1 MLNEDD
7 RIAYL
12 NKEILKKKRSIRNLE
27 LFEGTVATVL
37 SSSIIISGTFA
48 IIKNYHIDFIQYLTP
63 TLVLSVL
70 FVGSSPCVLLPTRRA
85 MLKKV
90 KYDKEIKEAMN
101 ELHGYALEEDKK
113 LMLKKDKI

>member
-12 NKEILKKKRSIRNLE
+12 NKEILQKKRSIRNLE
-27 LFEGTVATVL
+27 LFEGTV
-37 SSSIIISGTFA
+37 A

-85 MLKKV
+85 MLKKI